1 MPKIK
6 LLAPRVES
14 EELPIDE
21 NDPEQVEDRDENL
34 PAVADEEVEVE
45 PEEEEEEGRPDP
57 IAEDYI
63 LKAQQDAQEG
73 DLRARNRV
81 VLAYV
86 SMLRQIVAG
95 FKVLPDERQDLKQA
109 GVEALIV
116 AFNTWKPGQVSRT
129 GKRVRFVHHAKYA
142 MRKAVTRELYRIRG
156 YTTRGKQKAPI
167 VRLDAPLPG
176 DDTGRARDLPGAT
189 PSPEQEVL
197 RQQADDLWAQETR
210 KYIASLPG
218 HEGALLRLRYVEG
231 LTFEEIGKR
240 LKQTASVTRWQLNN
254 AKRKMQTL
262 LEPKLREMQ
271 LPESLTPEDAFGAA
285 TPKHPHAE

>member
-1 MPKIK
+1 MPKLKSLVPQIE
-6 LLAPRVES
+6 R
-14 EELPIDE
+14 EELPLNE
-21 NDPEQVEDRDENL
+21 HAPEPVEDQDESL
-34 PAVADEEVEVE
+34 PAVEVE
-45 PEEEEEEGRPDP
+45 PEDEQRPDP

-81 VLAYV
+81 ILAYV
-86 SMLRQIVAG
+86 SMLRRIVAG
-95 FKVLPDERQDLKQA
+95 FKVSPDERQDLKQA
-109 GVEALIV
+109 GVEALIL
-116 AFNTWKPGQVSRT
+116 AFNTWKPGQVSKT
-129 GKRVRFVHHAKYA
+129 GKQIRFVHHAKYA

-176 DDTGRARDLPGAT
+176 DDSGRARDLPGSA
-189 PSPEQEVL
+189 PSPEHEVL

-210 KYIASLPG
+210 NYIAALPG
-218 HEGALLRLRYVEG
+218 REGELLRLRYVEG

-240 LKQTASVTRWQLNN
+240 FKQTASVTRWQLNN
-254 AKRKMQTL
+254 AKEKMRAL

-271 LPESLTPEDAFGAA
+271 LPESLTPEDAFGAS
-285 TPKHPHAE
+285 TPKGPHAE